1 MSIKAIQAR
10 LSWFSAL
17 ESFLELG
24 SFTLLAEE
32 LGVSANTARLKVFN
46 AIDVLKVDCKTKAE
60 ILGHK
65 DWLPVRINDW
75 MDMYLT
81 DDNDWAK
88 SYDRGLFVDKYL
100 DIHNGLGYTKNP
112 HVISVAF
119 SLYDAGARFK

>member
-1 MSIKAIQAR
+1 MSVKALTAR

-32 LGVSANTARLKVFN
+32 LGVSANTARVKVFN

-65 DWLPVRINDW
+65 DWLPVRIESWKDI
-75 MDMYLT
+75 YLT
-81 DDNDWAK
+81 NNDWAK
-88 SYDRGLFVDKYL
+88 SYDRGLFVDTYL
-100 DIHNGLGYTKNP
+100 GIHDGLGYANNT
-112 HVISVAF
+112 HVRRIAF
-119 SLYDAGARFK
+119 ALYDAGARFK